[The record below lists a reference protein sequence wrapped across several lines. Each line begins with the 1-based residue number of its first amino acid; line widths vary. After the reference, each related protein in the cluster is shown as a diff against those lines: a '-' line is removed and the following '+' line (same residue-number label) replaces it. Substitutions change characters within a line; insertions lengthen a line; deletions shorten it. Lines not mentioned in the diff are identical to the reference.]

1 MLHPTLLNFKR
12 LKIQTSL
19 TQLRKLRSSNASNQA
34 NLTLRVGNKVPV
46 SSRKNLPS
54 CNLLLRNK
62 TYQEETLNHN
72 PQWEKGQLRES
83 MREAAETTKST
94 RIAWKG
100 RVLPLKLRIDHVNI
114 LMTKIWSPSQHSLQY
129 QVLMISQ
136 RSVGDTIRSHLLSA
150 GTVMGPDGT
159 ANITCPAKTAMKC
172 RHWKSFA
179 PRGQPH
185 RMQNSSKTSIH
196 LSSNKAELMVQV

>member
-1 MLHPTLLNFKR
+1 MLHPTLLNFKP

-19 TQLRKLRSSNASNQA
+19 TQLRKLRSSNASKQE
-34 NLTLRVGNKVPV
+34 NLTLRVENKAPV
-46 SSRKNLPS
+46 SSRKNLP
-54 CNLLLRNK
+54 CFNLLQRNK

-72 PQWEKGQLRES
+72 PQWEKGRLRES
-83 MREAAETTKST
+83 MREGAETTRST

-100 RVLPLKLRIDHVNI
+100 RVLPLKLRIDRVSR
-114 LMTKIWSPSQHSLQY
+114 LMTKIWSPLLPSLQY

-136 RSVGDTIRSHLLSA
+136 RSVGDTIRSHFPSA

-159 ANITCPAKTAMKC
+159 ANITCPAKTAMKS

-179 PRGQPH
+179 HLEQPH
-185 RMQNSSKTSIH
+185 RMQSSSKTSIL
-196 LSSNKAELMVQV
+196 LSSNRAELMVQV